1 MRKVLAYIAIL
12 IIVITIDLLFTLN
25 NLNICRSIIQGVI
38 ITLIILSVNIFQNR
52 HKRQSDN

>member
-38 ITLIILSVNIFQNR
+38 ITLIIFSVNIIQNR